1 MNIQMQVGGL
11 LISLLLL
18 YFYSRHE
25 IVGLYTE
32 KLFRRALYVTVICL
46 ILDILSI
53 VLIVNRDHFPL
64 WVVQLECKAYLVSL
78 ISNGYT
84 ALIYACSD
92 IYHREQTS
100 RYASL
105 LGVGTILWGVLIFA
119 LPINIFCEGHVVYT
133 YGPACLATYAGALTL
148 LLGTLFV
155 ITKNRDRMVYKRRRA
170 IMIWL
175 VMWICAALIQFIN
188 NSILLVGFASVMGM
202 VILFFELEN
211 PEANIDRKTGLF
223 NRYAF
228 DDFMKQRYR
237 EEEDCCVIEIVLQ
250 DRQSK
255 EIKADQ
261 LEAAIFDISR
271 FLHSSSEGKIF
282 KTDDKEFVLV
292 FNEYETLRTTF
303 GKIENRFRKGWL
315 EKGNDGEGIYLQ
327 PYYLIVPSK
336 KIAQNAEELIEMLRF
351 FKAHHLDSPENR
363 MFVLNEENVSQK
375 REREQI
381 LVELKAA
388 MDEERVEV
396 FFQPI
401 YSVREKHFTAA
412 EALVR
417 IRREDGSI
425 IPPGLFI
432 PVAEETGLISRLGEI
447 VFARTCRFIKENDIR
462 EYGLEYVEVNLSVIQ
477 CESKDLADNYIEI
490 IDRYQIDPKL
500 INLEI
505 TESASIV
512 MKNILLENMK
522 KMIDHGISFSLDD
535 FGNGQSNLNY
545 IVDMPVRIIKF
556 DRNMTR
562 SYFESDKARFVLQA
576 TMNMIHEMNLQV
588 VSEGVETAE
597 QLAEFEK
604 MGIDYIQGFYFAK
617 PLETGKFL
625 EFIKAN
631 NKQK

>member
-1 MNIQMQVGGL
+1 MNIQMQIGGL

-32 KLFRRALYVTVICL
+32 KLFKRALYVTVICL
-46 ILDILSI
+46 SLDILSI

-64 WVVQLECKAYLVSL
+64 WMVKLECKAYLVSL

-100 RYASL
+100 RYASI
-105 LGVGTILWGVLIFA
+105 LGIGTLLWGALIFV
-119 LPINIFCEGHVVYT
+119 LPINIFCEGYVAYT
-133 YGPACLATYAGALTL
+133 YGPACIATYAGALAL
-148 LLGTLFV
+148 LLGTLFI
-155 ITKNRDRMVYKRRRA
+155 ITKNRNKMVFKRRKA

-175 VMWICAALIQFIN
+175 GMWIVAALIQFFN
-188 NSILLVGFASVMGM
+188 SSILLVGFASVLGI

-211 PEANIDRKTGLF
+211 PEANLDRKTGLF

-228 DDFMKQRYR
+228 ADFMKQRYR
-237 EEEDCCVIEIVLQ
+237 EETDCCVIEMILQ

-271 FLHSSSEGKIF
+271 FLRGSSEGKIF
-282 KTDDKEFVLV
+282 KTDDKEFVFV
-292 FNEYETLRTTF
+292 FNEHEALRRTY
-303 GKIENRFRKGWL
+303 GRIENRFRKSWL
-315 EKGNDGEGIYLQ
+315 ENGSDGEGIYLQ
-327 PYYLIVPSK
+327 PYYLVVPSK

-351 FKAHHLDSPENR
+351 FKVHHLDSPETR
-363 MFVLNEENVSQK
+363 IFVLDEENVSQK
-375 REREQI
+375 REREQN
-381 LVELKAA
+381 LAELKAA

-401 YSVREKHFTAA
+401 YSIKEKRFMAA

-417 IRREDGSI
+417 IRKEDGSI
-425 IPPGLFI
+425 ILPGSFI

-447 VFARTCRFIKENDIR
+447 VFARTCRFIKENDISQ
-462 EYGLEYVEVNLSVIQ
+462 YGLEYLEVNLSVIQ

-490 IDRYQIDPKL
+490 IDRYQIDSGL

-522 KMIDHGISFSLDD
+522 TMIDYGISFSLDD

-545 IVDMPVRIIKF
+545 IVDMPVKIIKF
-556 DRNMTR
+556 DRTMTNA
-562 SYFESDKARFVLQA
+562 YFESGKAKFVMQA
-576 TMNMIHEMNLQV
+576 TINMIHKMNLKV
-588 VSEGVETAE
+588 VAEGVETAE

-604 MGIDYIQGFYFAK
+604 IGIDYIQGYYFSK
-617 PLETGKFL
+617 PLAPEGFL
-625 EFIKAN
+625 KFIKAN
-631 NKQK
+631 NNQK